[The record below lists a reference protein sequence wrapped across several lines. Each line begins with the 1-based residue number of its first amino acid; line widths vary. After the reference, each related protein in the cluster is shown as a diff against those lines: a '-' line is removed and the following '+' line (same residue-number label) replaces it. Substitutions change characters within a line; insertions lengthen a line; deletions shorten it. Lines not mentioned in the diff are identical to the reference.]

1 VRYGWLRRWSTWS
14 LRTRL
19 LVSTTVMLA
28 VVSGVIGLCTTL
40 FLRADLD
47 GAAQD
52 KLAQAWQ
59 RASQQPGGGLAG
71 HGPATGPDGSGQA
84 GDGQAGSGQAGSGQA
99 GSGQAGAG
107 QASGGLG
114 GGPSGPDQQF
124 LRSGTFV
131 APLPDG
137 VVAGFIVDG
146 KVQAWT
152 PSDTATT
159 DPLHRPTPTRLTA
172 AQDAALG
179 VAAHGVLNR
188 QVSLPGLGDYLIRS
202 DVQSGGSTL
211 VVGVPISGVESTVNK
226 LIAIEAVVTVAGLIA
241 CGFLSF
247 VLIRLSLRPL
257 DRVTATAA
265 RISRLPLDRGEVA
278 ELVRVP
284 DADTDPRTE
293 AGQVGAA
300 LNRLIDHVSNAL
312 TARHSSELRVRQ
324 FVADASHELRTP
336 LASIGGYAE
345 LTRRGRDHV
354 PPDTAYALRRIEAEA
369 GRMTR
374 LVEDLLLLARLDAGR
389 PLEREPVDLSPLV
402 VDAVRDAHA
411 ATPDHRWQV
420 DLSDDPV
427 VVDGD
432 PGRLHQVLV
441 NLLANAGKHTP
452 AGTTVTA
459 STSRADGVCVLR
471 VADDG
476 PGIPPELLPTV
487 FERFARGDHS
497 RSRAAGS
504 TGLGLAIVAAV
515 VGSHRGTVELTSAP
529 GATVFTVRLPSA
541 DSAADRPVDL
551 PSGQLV
557 G

>member
-1 VRYGWLRRWSTWS
+1 VRYGWVRRWSTWS

-19 LVSTTVMLA
+19 LVSTTIMLA
-28 VVSGVIGLCTTL
+28 VVSGVIGLSTTL
-40 FLRADLD
+40 FLRADLNS
-47 GAAQD
+47 AARD

-59 RASQQPGGGLAG
+59 DENHL
-71 HGPATGPDGSGQA
+71 
-84 GDGQAGSGQAGSGQA
+84 
-99 GSGQAGAG
+99 
-107 QASGGLG
+107 LG
-114 GGPSGPDQQF
+114 GGPGGQGSPRSQGPAPGGTA
-124 LRSGTFV
+124 LRSVQDF
-131 APLPDG
+131 APLLPEG
-137 VVAGFIVDG
+137 TVSGLITG
-146 KVQAWT
+146 GQVQAWT
-152 PSDTATT
+152 PADVGSATATAT
-159 DPLHRPTPTRLTA
+159 GS
-172 AQDAALG
+172 AQLMHLPPATQLSSPQASVLG
-179 VAAHGVLNR
+179 VAADGAQDR
-188 QVSLPGLGDYLIRS
+188 QVTIPGLGDYLVSAQIE
-202 DVQSGGSTL
+202 SGTTV
-211 VVGVPISGVESTVNK
+211 VVGVPLSGVETTVNE
-226 LIAIEAVVTVAGLIA
+226 LVAIEAVVTVAGLIA
-241 CGFLSF
+241 SGFLSF
-247 VLIRLSLRPL
+247 ALIRLSLRPL

-265 RISRLPLDRGEVA
+265 RISRLPLDRGEVG

-284 DADTDPRTE
+284 EADTDGRTE

-300 LNRLIDHVSNAL
+300 LNRMIDHVSNAL
-312 TARHSSELRVRQ
+312 TARHASETRVRR

-345 LTRRGRDHV
+345 LTRRGREAV
-354 PPDTAYALRRIEAEA
+354 PPDTAYALSRIESEA

-389 PLEREPVDLSPLV
+389 PLEREQVDLSPLI

-411 ATPDHRWQV
+411 AVPDHRWQV
-420 DLSDDPV
+420 DLPDDPV
-427 VVDGD
+427 TVDGD

-459 STSRADGVCVLR
+459 SASHADGGCVLR
-471 VADDG
+471 IADDG

-515 VGSHRGTVELTSAP
+515 VGSHRGTVELTSVP
-529 GATVFTVRLPSA
+529 GATVFTVRLPA
-541 DSAADRPVDL
+541 TAHPDGPPLTVAEAAPEAV
-551 PSGQLV
+551 PEGETV